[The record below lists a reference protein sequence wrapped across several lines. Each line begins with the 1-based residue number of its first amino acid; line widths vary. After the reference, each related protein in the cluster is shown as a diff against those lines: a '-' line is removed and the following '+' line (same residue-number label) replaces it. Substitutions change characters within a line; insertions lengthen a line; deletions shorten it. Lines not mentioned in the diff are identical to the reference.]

1 MVVYNNPIVLQRA
14 DPWVLKVDGE
24 YYFTAS
30 DPEYNCIAIRH
41 ASSINDLQKAPET
54 VVWRKHESGPAS
66 IYIWAP
72 ELHRINGAWYIYFA
86 GAATDFEASGL
97 PTHRMFVLE
106 NTDDDPTSDNWVEK
120 GQIITPI
127 DSFALDATTEVI
139 DGVQYLV
146 WAQKDPAIE
155 GNSNLYIAKMANPW
169 TLGSEPVMLTKPE
182 YDWECIDFLVNEG
195 PAFLFHE
202 NKIYITYSAS
212 GTGVPYAV
220 GLLTA
225 ERGSDLLDKASPGQ
239 EPGAGVQDLR
249 RERSVWSGPQFV
261 HQVRGRHRGPDDL
274 PLPQLHGNQGR
285 SAVRPESPRARR
297 CGQVDRRRSGF
308 RRAGT

>member
-1 MVVYNNPIVLQRA
+1 
-14 DPWVLKVDGE
+14 
-24 YYFTAS
+24 
-30 DPEYNCIAIRH
+30 
-41 ASSINDLQKAPET
+41 
-54 VVWRKHESGPAS
+54 
-66 IYIWAP
+66 
-72 ELHRINGAWYIYFA
+72 
-86 GAATDFEASGL
+86 
-97 PTHRMFVLE
+97 MFVLE
-106 NTDDDPTSDNWVEK
+106 NTDDDPTTDNWVEK
-120 GQIITPI
+120 GQIVTPI

-169 TLGSEPVMLTKPE
+169 TLESEPVMLSKPE

-225 ERGSDLLDKASPGQ
+225 ERGSDLLSKDSWTKSPVPVFKTCAENGQ
-239 EPGAGVQDLR
+239 YGPGHNSFTKSEDDSEDLMIYHCRNYTEIKGDPLFDPNRHARVGVVKWT
-249 RERSVWSGPQFV
+249 EC
-261 HQVRGRHRGPDDL
+261 GPDFGVPEPDNLWTPTTTDVL
-274 PLPQLHGNQGR
+274 PADGGAL
-285 SAVRPESPRARR
+285 
-297 CGQVDRRRSGF
+297 
-308 RRAGT
+308 AGTPVAN

>member
-1 MVVYNNPIVLQRA
+1 MAQAR
-14 DPWVLKVDGE
+14 
-24 YYFTAS
+24 
-30 DPEYNCIAIRH
+30 IR
-41 ASSINDLQKAPET
+41 PG
-54 VVWRKHESGPAS
+54 KHLHL
-66 IYIWAP
+66 AP

-225 ERGSDLLDKASPGQ
+225 ERGSDLLDKASWTK
-239 EPGAGVQDLR
+239 
-249 RERSVWSGPQFV
+249 S
-261 HQVRGRHRGPDDL
+261 
-274 PLPQLHGNQGR
+274 
-285 SAVRPESPRARR
+285 R
-297 CGQVDRRRSGF
+297 CRV
-308 RRAGT
+308 